1 MCIHWETLV
10 GLLRHEKPGVKS
22 SWRCWGFSWE
32 TFRSKLFGKTTCGE
46 HSKPKFMLSNK
57 KHQQTRNL
65 LDNFLL
71 WTFQNVKKQSNYKP
85 NIASAL
91 SNYWIFSSHCT
102 TTVFCHC
109 VLSCLAKSIF
119 KNTLIVQRGSP
130 PKKNTHVF
138 QRKHENRSHIHV
150 FGWVVQKSSLE
161 KTNRINSY
169 HLPSRFNR

>member
-10 GLLRHEKPGVKS
+10 GLLRTKNLVS
-22 SWRCWGFSWE
+22 SHPEDVEDLVG
-32 TFRSKLFGKTTCGE
+32 KLSDPSYLAKKTYGE

-85 NIASAL
+85 TLLQHFLQLMDLLLTLHNHRLLPLCFIL
-91 SNYWIFSSHCT
+91 SGQIY
-102 TTVFCHC
+102 
-109 VLSCLAKSIF
+109 LK
-119 KNTLIVQRGSP
+119 KNTDPAERIP

-150 FGWVVQKSSLE
+150 FGWVFQRSSLE
-161 KTNRINSY
+161 TNKSHQFIS
-169 HLPSRFNR
+169 PAIPV